1 LNKTNLRADC
11 LLLLTAVIWGCAFV
25 AQRSGMRYVGPFT
38 FNGLRF
44 ALGGCALIPLIM
56 YRNHRYGTQSAGPLF
71 FSSEFLKKGLLIGVV
86 LFCGASL
93 QQIGM
98 VFTTAGKGG
107 FITGLYVI
115 LVPIIGLFLGQRLG
129 WSGWAGS
136 VLATCGMYLL
146 SVTDTLTIE
155 RGDLWVLASAF
166 FWACHV
172 LILGWLSPK
181 LDTIKLACAQFFVCA
196 ILSLATAAVTEPV
209 SMSGIWDGMIPIL
222 YGGLM
227 SVGIAYTLQVVA
239 QKDAPPAHASIIL
252 SLETVFAAISG
263 WILLDE
269 GLSLRAMIGCVLMLA
284 GMLLVQLWPT
294 AATPEEALPHMEPP
308 IPPFGKGGQGGFQAA
323 CRKIPLD
330 PPFSK
335 GEGVIAIGGP
345 DSCIQECLRSRQS

>member
-1 LNKTNLRADC
+1 MADDGKQRADDPSSVVRQFKDFQVNKHVLRADW

-38 FNGLRF
+38 FNGIRF
-44 ALGGCALIPLIM
+44 TLGGCALIPLIM
-56 YRNHRYGTQSAGPLF
+56 YRNRRYGVQSGSGPSF
-71 FSSEFLKKGLLIGVV
+71 FSLEFLKKGLLIGIV

-115 LVPIIGLFLGQRLG
+115 LVPVIGRFLGQRLG
-129 WSGWAGS
+129 WSSWAGAI
-136 VLATCGMYLL
+136 LATIGMYLL
-146 SVTDTLTIE
+146 SVTDTLTIAP
-155 RGDLWVLASAF
+155 GDLWVLASAF

-181 LDTIKLACAQFFVCA
+181 MDTIKLACAQFFVCA
-196 ILSLATAAVTEPV
+196 ILSLTAAAITE
-209 SMSGIWDGMIPIL
+209 SMSISGIRDGIFPIL

-252 SLETVFAAISG
+252 SLETVFAAIAG
-263 WILLDE
+263 WTFLNE
-269 GLSLRAMIGCVLMLA
+269 GLSFRAIIGCILMLA
-284 GMLLVQLWPT
+284 AMLLVQICPPSLPK
-294 AATPEEALPHMEPP
+294 EALPCMTPRTA
-308 IPPFGKGGQGGFQAA
+308 G
-323 CRKIPLD
+323 
-330 PPFSK
+330 
-335 GEGVIAIGGP
+335 
-345 DSCIQECLRSRQS
+345 

>member
-1 LNKTNLRADC
+1 LNKHVLRADW

-38 FNGLRF
+38 FNGIRF
-44 ALGGCALIPLIM
+44 TLGGCALIPLIM
-56 YRNHRYGTQSAGPLF
+56 YRNRRYGVQSDGPLL
-71 FSSEFLKKGLLIGVV
+71 FSSDFLKKGLLIGIV

-115 LVPIIGLFLGQRLG
+115 LVPVIGLFLGQHLG

-136 VLATCGMYLL
+136 ILATFGMYLL

-155 RGDLWVLASAF
+155 AGDLWVLAGAF
-166 FWACHV
+166 FWASHV

-181 LDTIKLACAQFFVCA
+181 MDTIKLACAQFFVCA
-196 ILSLATAAVTEPV
+196 VLSLTAAAITEPISV
-209 SMSGIWDGMIPIL
+209 SGIRDGIYPIL

-239 QKDAPPAHASIIL
+239 QKDAPPAHAAIIL

-263 WILLDE
+263 WIFLDE
-269 GLSLRAMIGCVLMLA
+269 ILSFRAIIGCMLMLA
-284 GMLLVQLWPT
+284 GMLLVQLRPP
-294 AATPEEALPHMEPP
+294 AISKEAL
-308 IPPFGKGGQGGFQAA
+308 
-323 CRKIPLD
+323 
-330 PPFSK
+330 
-335 GEGVIAIGGP
+335 
-345 DSCIQECLRSRQS
+345 SCMKPRTAD

>member
-1 LNKTNLRADC
+1 MNKHVLRADW

-38 FNGLRF
+38 FNGIRF
-44 ALGGCALIPLIM
+44 MLGGCALIPLIM
-56 YRNHRYGTQSAGPLF
+56 YRNRRYGMQSADPLL
-71 FSSEFLKKGLLIGVV
+71 FSFEFLKKGLLIGIV

-115 LVPIIGLFLGQRLG
+115 LVPVIGLFLGQRLG
-129 WSGWAGS
+129 WSGWAAAF
-136 VLATCGMYLL
+136 LATFGMYLL

-166 FWACHV
+166 FWASHV

-181 LDTIKLACAQFFVCA
+181 MDTIKLACIQFLVCA
-196 ILSLATAAVTEPV
+196 ILSLATAAVMEPI
-209 SMSGIWDGMIPIL
+209 SISGISDGILPIL

-284 GMLLVQLWPT
+284 GMLLVQLWP
-294 AATPEEALPHMEPP
+294 ASIPKEELSHMEPRTT
-308 IPPFGKGGQGGFQAA
+308 G
-323 CRKIPLD
+323 
-330 PPFSK
+330 
-335 GEGVIAIGGP
+335 
-345 DSCIQECLRSRQS
+345 